1 MKELQIQKFLRSGK
15 TLTDLYQR
23 YEIQSTL
30 SEDKSKVVFNYRVLS
45 PLDAKI
51 VQESRALV
59 LEVDTW
65 NVLSKA
71 PDAFFAVD
79 EPYAQKILEKFDWE
93 SAKAMTKL
101 DGALVTLYEHKGEWN
116 VCTRYSADG
125 SLKVYSVNASPSD
138 TDWFNL
144 TKTCIKDMGYS
155 WDEFTSQLNPDIFY
169 TFELTSPE
177 NRILVVYTDRKI
189 TLVAAIDRKTLNE
202 IDIYNLDFPK
212 LKVDFVKVDSL
223 DDANQLIIKNSDP
236 LLYEGYV
243 LIDKNF
249 NRLKL
254 RNPKFLQMLQFYSS
268 QDELTALREIRMMD
282 AGTGYNTGTGG
293 GGTGT
298 DVGTGT
304 RATIGSDEVGI
315 FSVQS
320 LINRM
325 LMLSKYVNDSYAEI
339 QNNPVSM
346 ANHEINKIWP
356 EAIEYRKQGMS
367 MSDILDKS
375 SEEEILE
382 ALRKFETK
390 S

>member
-1 MKELQIQKFLRSGK
+1 MQELQIQKFLRSGK
-15 TLTDLYQR
+15 TLSDLYQR

-71 PDAFFAVD
+71 PDAFFAAD
-79 EPYAQKILEKFDWE
+79 ESYAQKTLEKFDWK

-101 DGALVTLYEHKGEWN
+101 DGALITLYEQNGEWN

-125 SLKVYSVNASPSD
+125 SLKVYSVNASPSN
-138 TDWFNL
+138 TDWLNL
-144 TKTCIKDMGYS
+144 TKTCIQEMGYS
-155 WDEFTSQLNPDIFY
+155 WGEFTSQLNPDIFY

-189 TLVAAIDRKTLNE
+189 TLVAAIERETLNE
-202 IDIYNLDFPK
+202 IDIYSLDFPK
-212 LKVDFVKVDSL
+212 LKVDFVNVDSI
-223 DDANQLIIKNSDP
+223 DDANKLIEKNSDP
-236 LLYEGYV
+236 LSYEGYI

-254 RNPKFLQMLQFYSS
+254 RNPKFLQMLQFYSP

-293 GGTGT
+293 GGTETGIGT
-298 DVGTGT
+298 ETMIVDGRV
-304 RATIGSDEVGI
+304 

-325 LMLSKYVNDSYAEI
+325 LVLSKYVNDSYVEI

-346 ANHEINKIWP
+346 ASHAINEIWP

>member
-1 MKELQIQKFLRSGK
+1 MQELQIQKFLRSGK
-15 TLTDLYQR
+15 TLSDLYQR
-23 YEIQSTL
+23 YEIQNTL

-79 EPYAQKILEKFDWE
+79 ESYAQKTLEKFDWK

-101 DGALVTLYEHKGEWN
+101 DGALITLYEHNGEWN

-125 SLKVYSVNASPSD
+125 SLKVYSVNASPSN

-144 TKTCIKDMGYS
+144 TKTCVQEMGYS

-189 TLVAAIDRKTLNE
+189 TLVAAIERETLSE
-202 IDIYNLDFPK
+202 VDIYGLDFPK
-212 LKVDFVKVDSL
+212 LKVDFVNVDSI
-223 DDANQLIIKNSDP
+223 DEANQLIEKNSDP
-236 LLYEGYV
+236 LSYEGYI

-254 RNPKFLQMLQFYSS
+254 RNPKFLQMLQFHSP

-293 GGTGT
+293 GG
-298 DVGTGT
+298 GTGT
-304 RATIGSDEVGI
+304 VGTQTREAQP

-325 LMLSKYVNDSYAEI
+325 LVLSKYVNDSYAEI

-346 ANHEINKIWP
+346 ASHEINEIWP

>member
-1 MKELQIQKFLRSGK
+1 MQELQIQKFLRSGK
-15 TLTDLYQR
+15 TLSDLYQR

-30 SEDKSKVVFNYRVLS
+30 SDDKTKAVFNYRVLS
-45 PLDAKI
+45 PLDSKI

-71 PDAFFAVD
+71 PDAFFSVD
-79 EPYAQKILEKFDWE
+79 EIYAKDTLAKFDWS
-93 SAKAMTKL
+93 SAKATTKL
-101 DGALVTLYEHKGEWN
+101 DGALITLYEHNGEWN
-116 VCTRYSADG
+116 VCTRYSVDG
-125 SLKVYSVNASPSD
+125 TLKVYSINATPSNINWLD
-138 TDWFNL
+138 L
-144 TKTCIKDMGYS
+144 TKTCIQEMGYS
-155 WDEFTSQLNPDIFY
+155 WEEFTSNLNPDIFY

-189 TLVAAIDRKTLNE
+189 TLIAAINRKTLKE
-202 IDIYNLDFPK
+202 IDIYSLNFPE
-212 LKVDFVKVDSL
+212 LKVSFVEVKSMDE
-223 DDANQLIIKNSDP
+223 AKKLIEINNDP
-236 LLYEGYV
+236 LSYEGYI

-254 RNPKFLQMLQFYSS
+254 RNPKFLQMLQFYSP

-282 AGTGYNTGTGG
+282 AGTGYNTGTDT
-293 GGTGT
+293 GTGT
-298 DVGTGT
+298 DIGTD
-304 RATIGSDEVGI
+304 GSAVHP

-325 LMLSKYVNDSYAEI
+325 LILSKYVNDSYVEI
-339 QNNPVSM
+339 QSNSDLADSHP
-346 ANHEINKIWP
+346 INKIWP
-356 EAIEYRKQGMS
+356 EAIEYRKSGMS

-382 ALRKFETK
+382 ALRKFETQ